1 MGRTRHLAV
10 VVDGD
15 PFAGPSSARRAVSRS
30 LGLAGVTQPSTG
42 SDFMPGTLGWL
53 AHQYLG
59 GRFRRGELART
70 TITQQRSVLGLLVAI
85 HGDRDLTQFGP
96 GTIRR
101 WQEATAH
108 LKPST
113 RASAWS
119 AIVGF
124 TRWAHNEGH
133 IRRDPCVGIKAPRRP
148 RTEPRALEAGA
159 VGELLAVAP
168 DTRARAI
175 IWLEVGLGLRRIE
188 VHRLRV
194 EDWLRRDQLI
204 RVTGKGSHERTVPVI
219 RSAAV
224 ALDAYLAEWP
234 ATVGP
239 FIRSTTNPSRP
250 LSLSALSHYM
260 AEWMY
265 DAGIKHAPRDGV
277 NGHALR
283 HTAASDVLDQCDD
296 LRVVQEMLGH
306 RNLATTAVYLRRAR
320 IGKMREAME
329 GRTYLAEVTQ
339 IREADAAS

>member
-1 MGRTRHLAV
+1 MT
-10 VVDGD
+10 
-15 PFAGPSSARRAVSRS
+15 
-30 LGLAGVTQPSTG
+30 
-42 SDFMPGTLGWL
+42 GTLGWL
-53 AHQYLG
+53 AQEYLG
-59 GRFRRGELART
+59 GRLRRGELALS
-70 TITQQRSVLGLLVAI
+70 TITQQRSVLGLLVSL
-85 HGDRDLTQFGP
+85 HGARALDRFGD

-101 WQEATAH
+101 WQEATGH

-124 TRWAHNEGH
+124 TRWLHDQGH
-133 IRRDPCVGIKAPRRP
+133 IKRDPCHGIKAPRRP
-148 RTEPRALEAGA
+148 RTEPRALDGGA
-159 VGELLAVAP
+159 VGELIAVAP
-168 DTRARAI
+168 DARARAI

-194 EDWLRRDQLI
+194 EDWLRRDQLL
-204 RVTGKGSHERTVPVI
+204 RVVGKGSHERTVPMI
-219 RSAAV
+219 RAASH
-224 ALDAYLAEWP
+224 ALDDYLAEWP

-239 FIRSTTNPSRP
+239 MIRSTTDPSRP

-260 AEWMY
+260 ARWMY

-306 RNLATTAVYLRRAR
+306 QNLATTAVYLRRAR

-329 GRTYLAEVTQ
+329 GRTYY
-339 IREADAAS
+339 ADVHPIDDDVAS